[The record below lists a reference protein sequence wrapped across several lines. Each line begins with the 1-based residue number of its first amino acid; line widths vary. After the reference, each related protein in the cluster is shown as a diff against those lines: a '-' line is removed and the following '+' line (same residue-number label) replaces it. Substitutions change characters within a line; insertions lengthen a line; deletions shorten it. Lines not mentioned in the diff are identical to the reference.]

1 MKRLDQQ
8 MLACQI
14 LPVANSYC
22 RDQEI
27 TSAINSI
34 QQHLKLIRNSKAKQ

>member
-1 MKRLDQQ
+1 MKRLDEQ

-22 RDQEI
+22 RDQKI

-34 QQHLKLIRNSKAKQ
+34 QQYLGLIRNFKAKQ